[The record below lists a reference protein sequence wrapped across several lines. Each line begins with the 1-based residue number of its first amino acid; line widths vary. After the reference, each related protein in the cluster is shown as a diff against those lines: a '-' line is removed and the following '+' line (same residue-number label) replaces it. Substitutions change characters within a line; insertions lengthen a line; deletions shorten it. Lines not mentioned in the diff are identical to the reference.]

1 MSHGAIV
8 VHTVGIASN
17 VTLSSGVDLGRSW
30 RNVYLEI
37 PTMTSGTDV
46 LLKASADNSTFRR
59 VYTRANSATAQAN
72 VFTVK
77 SSVTQA
83 IVDIPAGL
91 RYIAVELSTAMT
103 AASASF
109 KVICSD

>member
-8 VHTVGIASN
+8 VHTVGLASN
-17 VTLSSGVDLGRSW
+17 TTLTSSVDLGRAW

-46 LLKASADNSTFRR
+46 LLKASPDNSTFRR
-59 VYTRANSATAQAN
+59 VYDRTNSATAQAN

-77 SSVTQA
+77 SAVTQA

-91 RYIAVELSTAMT
+91 RYVAIELSTAMT
-103 AASASF
+103 ATSAVF
-109 KVICSD
+109 RVICSD